1 MSGKGKTALIT
12 GASSGIGYEL
22 SKLFAADGY
31 DVVLVARSG
40 DKLQA
45 LAADLSRSYGVQAV
59 VLTYDLSEPA
69 SVEAIAADVQRQ
81 NMTVD
86 VLVNNAGF
94 GLLGR
99 FTELDWQDQ
108 WSMLNLNV
116 MALTALTRQ
125 FLPAMI
131 ARGWGRVLNI
141 GSTASF
147 QPVPSMAV
155 YGATKA
161 YVLSFSEALAQEIKG
176 TGVTVTALCP
186 GITRTGFQERA
197 QIDRM
202 RLFILGSMSAEQV
215 AQIGY
220 RALMRGRAVIMPGFF
235 NQLVTFTVRLTP
247 RALVRPIGQWMMSSG
262 H

>member
-12 GASSGIGYEL
+12 GASGGIGYEL

-59 VLTYDLSEPA
+59 VLAYDLSDPA

-99 FTELDWQDQ
+99 FTELDWQEQ

-161 YVLSFSEALAQEIKG
+161 YVLSFSEALAQEVKG

-186 GITRTGFQERA
+186 GMTRTGFQARA
-197 QIDRM
+197 QIVRM
-202 RLFILGSMSAEQV
+202 RIFMLGSMSAGQV

-235 NQLVTFTVRLTP
+235 NQLVAFTVRLTP
-247 RALVRPIGQWMMSSG
+247 RALVRPIGQWMMGSG